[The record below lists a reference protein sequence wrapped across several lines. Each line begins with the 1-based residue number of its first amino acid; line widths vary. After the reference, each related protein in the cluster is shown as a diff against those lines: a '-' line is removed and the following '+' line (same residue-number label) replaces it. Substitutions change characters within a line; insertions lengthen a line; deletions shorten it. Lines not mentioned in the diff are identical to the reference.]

1 MAIRKALAY
10 SKKHRTAFTRKSKK
24 VKHLNYIKVVP
35 LQKVTK
41 FNMGDV
47 PKYERGEFHYRM
59 SILTVIHVQ
68 IRDLALEAARQFLNN
83 QIQKKLMGDYY
94 LACKSYPHQILRDNK
109 TFSGGSKGERIQSGM
124 SHSFGT
130 STGRAAYIKMGEPV
144 FIIEFNDKKQVD
156 FIRGLCKSVSPKL
169 PCKTKIVFEEINK

>member
-1 MAIRKALAY
+1 MVVRKALAY

-41 FNMGDV
+41 FNMGD
-47 PKYERGEFHYRM
+47 PAKHERGEFKYFM
-59 SILTVIHVQ
+59 SIVTTIHVQ

-83 QIQKKLMGDYY
+83 QIQKKLMQDYY
-94 LACKSYPHQILRDNK
+94 LACKPYPHQVLRDNK

-130 STGRAAYIKMGEPV
+130 STGRAAYIKMGEPIYIIA
-144 FIIEFNDKKQVD
+144 FNDAKQIEFLRN
-156 FIRGLCKSVSPKL
+156 LCKSASSKL
-169 PCKTKIVFEEINK
+169 PCKTKIIFEEVKK

>member
-1 MAIRKALAY
+1 MVIRKALAY
-10 SKKHRTAFTRKSKK
+10 SKKHRTAYTRRSKA

-47 PKYERGEFHYRM
+47 PKYERGEFKYNM
-59 SILTVIHVQ
+59 SIITTIHIQ
-68 IRDLALEAARQFLNN
+68 IRDMALEAARQFLNN

-94 LACKSYPHQILRDNK
+94 LACKPYPHQIIRDNK

-130 STGRAAYIKMGEPV
+130 SVGRSAYIKMGEPI
-144 FIIEFNDKKQVD
+144 FIIAFNDIKQLE
-156 FIRGLCKSVSPKL
+156 FLRGLCKSVSPKL
-169 PCKTKIVFEEINK
+169 PCKTKTIFEEVKK